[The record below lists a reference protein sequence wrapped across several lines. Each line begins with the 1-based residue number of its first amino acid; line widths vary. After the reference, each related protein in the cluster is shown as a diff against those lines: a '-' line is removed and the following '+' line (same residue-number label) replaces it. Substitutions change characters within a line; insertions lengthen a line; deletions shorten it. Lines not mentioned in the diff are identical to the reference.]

1 MHEML
6 SGNTYDITTPTS
18 PTTIQL
24 PSLQTPTIKRPQTLN
39 VETVMRPSDRLRN
52 FQDFA
57 GVPVQTPSTGI
68 FNFDSLMD
76 GGTGLTPVTGP
87 IQPCS
92 TQNRNPIELLQTPT
106 SEPSKLVSL

>member
-1 MHEML
+1 ML

-24 PSLQTPTIKRPQTLN
+24 PSLQTPTIKRPQSLN
-39 VETVMRPSDRLRN
+39 VQTVMRPSELVNLRN
-52 FQDFA
+52 VADFA

-76 GGTGLTPVTGP
+76 GGTGLTPVSAP
-87 IQPCS
+87 LQPSCS
-92 TQNRNPIELLQTPT
+92 TQNRNPMELQTPT